1 MSKKTISP
9 PPSCRH
15 LLDTLS
21 DYLDGELSAELCREL
36 ERHLSDCE
44 NCRVVVDTLRKTIE
58 LYRETVAE
66 PQLPPDVRLR
76 LFHRLDLEE
85 YLE

>member
-1 MSKKTISP
+1 MSKQTISP
-9 PPSCRH
+9 NPSCRH

-36 ERHLSDCE
+36 ERHLADCE

-58 LYRETVAE
+58 LYRETVPE
-66 PQLPPDVRLR
+66 PQLPSDVRLR
-76 LFHRLDLEE
+76 LFQRLNLAE